1 MKNEYKLPETL
12 EEYEKEE
19 AERAE
24 LRRRMENLENDP
36 EGAQEAAMIILDRYG
51 HSRGFGCNETENLV
65 KEINEK

>member
-1 MKNEYKLPETL
+1 MKNKLPETL

-51 HSRGFGCNETENLV
+51 HSRGYGSNGIENPL

>member
-1 MKNEYKLPETL
+1 MNELPETL

-36 EGAQEAAMIILDRYG
+36 EDAQEAAMEILDRYG
-51 HSRGFGCNETENLV
+51 HSRGFGSNGTENPV
-65 KEINEK
+65 KEIIEK